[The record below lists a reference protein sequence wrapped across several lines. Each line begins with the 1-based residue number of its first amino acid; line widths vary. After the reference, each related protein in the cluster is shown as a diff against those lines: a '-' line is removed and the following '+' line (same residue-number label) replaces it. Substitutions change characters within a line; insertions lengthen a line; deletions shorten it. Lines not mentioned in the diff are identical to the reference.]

1 MLKTSKIYKLEE
13 IIDVKVDSEIAS
25 IEKKLE
31 SECHISVSDS
41 NPKIG
46 LKSNSIKIEF
56 IIITLL

>member
-25 IEKKLE
+25 IQKKLE
-31 SECHISVSDS
+31 SESHISVSDS

-46 LKSNSIKIEF
+46 WKSK
-56 IIITLL
+56 